1 MICKRCMVVMGTGT
15 TYQKRGEDR
24 TSSKRFFE
32 CRKCGDR
39 IYNNASS
46 FREYLNIEKKKI

>member
-1 MICKRCMVVMGTGT
+1 MGTGT